1 MAKLRYSS
9 CDGYA
14 GVKRAT
20 LLRLTNRSWHYFIYL
35 YSDINR
41 KQCLTCLCLDSLV
54 DSTVPM
60 TPGTLPA
67 SMSPGTMPA
76 GATRDITPA
85 GATRDTTPAGA
96 TPATTP
102 AGATPGTL
110 PSVSVSMTP
119 ATLPPGQASSQS
131 TSEYSSV
138 PAPLPC
144 RQCVL

>member
-1 MAKLRYSS
+1 MKDSP
-9 CDGYA
+9 C
-14 GVKRAT
+14 
-20 LLRLTNRSWHYFIYL
+20 RLVHHRLSTANCLFIRIVACTVL
-35 YSDINR
+35 SFYSDISR

-67 SMSPGTMPA
+67 SMSPDT
-76 GATRDITPA
+76 TPA

-138 PAPLPC
+138 PASLPC